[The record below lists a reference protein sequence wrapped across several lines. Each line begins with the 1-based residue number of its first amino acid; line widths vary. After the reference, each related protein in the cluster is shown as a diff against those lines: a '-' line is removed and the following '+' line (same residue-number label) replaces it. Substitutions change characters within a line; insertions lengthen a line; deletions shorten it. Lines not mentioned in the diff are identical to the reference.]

1 MVPNLLPNND
11 QSATTSMPDFS
22 QMIDKIQNPNVPMQE
37 RNDLLNINFN
47 EIDHEKLSTLGFE
60 L

>member
-1 MVPNLLPNND
+1 
-11 QSATTSMPDFS
+11 MPDFS